1 MFITAMGSESK
12 KAGLF
17 KRGFAIVLMSIIFF
31 TSAFSVAALSKTA
44 IISVDGQELK
54 FTIVNSDVD
63 DVLEMAGVNVGKND
77 KVTSSDKNGVL
88 SITVT
93 RAFSVVLNN
102 NGTKTTYQFV
112 DGTVAD
118 VLKKANVKLS
128 EKIEVDPDKD
138 TVLKENMVITVSNF
152 KTISLTDNGKTKEA
166 KVPQGTVENALSYL
180 KIKLGKDDIVS
191 VDLKDDVTDNMKIE
205 VTRVTYKDVKTKE
218 AVDFETIT
226 EESDELDPG
235 EEKTVT
241 KGVKGEKT
249 ITTRETLY
257 NGKVVD
263 REITEEKVTKKPV
276 DEKILVGAEN
286 DEAEVVSAKSGST
299 KNGVLYDESGNEVSY
314 SRVLTGSGTAYYAP
328 QGSLT
333 ATGTEVYVGGVAVNP
348 DIIPYGT
355 KMYIESVDG
364 FVYGYA
370 TAIDTG
376 GALMDGSAIVDVFYF
391 TYDECEEFGRR
402 DVNVYILD

>member
-1 MFITAMGSESK
+1 MFITAMGSESR
-12 KAGLF
+12 KASFF
-17 KRGFAIVLMSIIFF
+17 KRGLAIMLMSLIFF

-63 DVLEMAGVNVGKND
+63 DVLEMAGVNIGKND
-77 KVTSSDKNGVL
+77 KVTSSDENGVL
-88 SITVT
+88 SITVN
-93 RAFSVVLNN
+93 RAFSVVLNY
-102 NGTKTTYQFV
+102 NGTKTTYEFA

-118 VLKKANVKLS
+118 VLKKANIKLS
-128 EKIEVDPDKD
+128 D
-138 TVLKENMVITVSNF
+138 TLQVQPKENTPLKKDMEITVSKF
-152 KTISLTDNGKTKEA
+152 KTVSFTDNGKTKEV
-166 KVPQGTVENALSYL
+166 KVPQGTVENALNYL
-180 KIKLGKDDIVS
+180 NVKLGKDDILNVELN
-191 VDLKDDVTDNMKIE
+191 DYVTDNMEIE

-218 AVDFETIT
+218 KIDFDTVK
-226 EESDELDPG
+226 EESEDLDEG
-235 EEKTVT
+235 EEKTVK

-249 ITTRETLY
+249 VTTRQTLY
-257 NGKVVD
+257 NGKVVAE
-263 REITEEKVTKKPV
+263 EITGEKVTKKPV
-276 DEKILVGAEN
+276 DAKVLTGPEKKESKSGVIY
-286 DEAEVVSAKSGST
+286 DEA
-299 KNGVLYDESGNEVSY
+299 GNEVSY

-328 QGSLT
+328 EGSLT

-355 KMYIESVDG
+355 KLYIESDDG

-391 TYDECEEFGRR
+391 TYEECEKFGRR
-402 DVNVYILD
+402 DVNVYVLD